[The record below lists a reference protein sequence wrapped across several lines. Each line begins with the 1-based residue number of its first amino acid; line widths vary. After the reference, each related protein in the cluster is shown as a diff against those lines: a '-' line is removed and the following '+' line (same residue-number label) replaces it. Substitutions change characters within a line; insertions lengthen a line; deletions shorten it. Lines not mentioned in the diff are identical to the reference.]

1 MEDINISTL
10 HGNSLDLYALHY
22 FIMQEHLIG
31 FKNGWANHSL
41 RTEYNKTPI
50 QLWVM
55 GYLDMDES
63 ESSSAVQST
72 ICHVCFFYTYC
83 MFYMIHKN
91 GQALTIPAM

>member
-1 MEDINISTL
+1 
-10 HGNSLDLYALHY
+10 
-22 FIMQEHLIG
+22 MQEHLIG

-41 RTEYNKTPI
+41 RTEHNRIPV

-72 ICHVCFFYTYC
+72 ICDMYVFSTHTVCS
-83 MFYMIHKN
+83 I
-91 GQALTIPAM
+91 